1 MLDTSDGGGEPV
13 TIEQVGAII
22 EQPPERSFSMKQ
34 LVFDWGGV
42 VAIAIAAMTWAT
54 LTAETSANTREI
66 ERLRAAGDA
75 RATADVRIAETM
87 ATKADV
93 QRVSDQ
99 VQALALELR
108 NGRAR

>member
-1 MLDTSDGGGEPV
+1 MHPPFVDSA
-13 TIEQVGAII
+13 GAVI

-54 LTAETSANTREI
+54 LTAQTTANTREI
-66 ERLRAAGDA
+66 ERLRAAGEA
-75 RATADVRIAETM
+75 RAVSDVRIAETM

-108 NGRAR
+108 NGRGR

>member
-1 MLDTSDGGGEPV
+1 MHPPFVDAAGA
-13 TIEQVGAII
+13 TIEL
-22 EQPPERSFSMKQ
+22 PPERSFNMKQ

-75 RATADVRIAETM
+75 RAVADVRIAESM

-108 NGRAR
+108 NTRGAR